1 MSWLKALD
9 FDTYGLL
16 RATHYHVYT
25 TLWSMLNMCLLH
37 DGINRKVLSV
47 KLYRIMDAGISVRN
61 KMFYDFM
68 DLRFEMEKGAGL
80 KMGFINKEKVLRG
93 IGKAVDVTNEAA
105 DKVSVYVK
113 EKELDKKALNAANE
127 VGDAMKSAGKVI
139 ENKLS
144 KLSNK

>member
-1 MSWLKALD
+1 MKWK
-9 FDTYGLL
+9 
-16 RATHYHVYT
+16 
-25 TLWSMLNMCLLH
+25 
-37 DGINRKVLSV
+37 
-47 KLYRIMDAGISVRN
+47 
-61 KMFYDFM
+61 
-68 DLRFEMEKGAGL
+68 KGAGL
-80 KMGFINKEKVLRG
+80 KKGFINKEKVLRG